1 MTFPV
6 SAETARWLAIPMGIL
21 FGVLLHRGGVANYNV
36 IVNQFRFKDF
46 TVLKI
51 MFTAIIVGGIGV
63 LLLKSTG
70 HAQYHIKP
78 ANMLGVALGAALF
91 GVGMV
96 LYGYCPG
103 TGVAAMATGS
113 LHAVV
118 GFLGMLVG
126 GVLYALSF
134 AWVEAHIQKV
144 AALGKVRL
152 PDITGVPDWGWF
164 GILQASGVEWLQRCR
179 ERRHKTGRGAAW
191 TAGMITGAFAG
202 VLRDH
207 PPSRKPNYSLT

>member
-1 MTFPV
+1 MNFPV
-6 SAETARWLAIPMGIL
+6 SAETARWLAIPMGII

-63 LLLKSTG
+63 LLLKTTG

-78 ANMLGVALGAALF
+78 ANMLGVSLGAALF

-113 LHAVV
+113 IHATV
-118 GFLGMLVG
+118 GFAGMLVG

-134 AWVEAHIQKV
+134 TWVEANIQKV

-152 PDITGVPDWGWF
+152 PDVTGVPDWGWF
-164 GILQASGVEWLQRCR
+164 VILAV
-179 ERRHKTGRGAAW
+179 
-191 TAGMITGAFAG
+191 IAG
-202 VLRDH
+202 VVFWLVETRFK
-207 PPSRKPNYSLT
+207 PAATTSIGSPS

>member
-1 MTFPV
+1 MNFPV
-6 SAETARWLAIPMGIL
+6 SAEIARWLAIPMGFL

-36 IVNQFRFKDF
+36 IVNQFRLRDF
-46 TVLKI
+46 TVLKV

-63 LLLKSTG
+63 LLLHATG
-70 HAQYHIKP
+70 HAEYHIKP

-113 LHAVV
+113 LHAIV
-118 GFLGMLVG
+118 GFAGMLVG

-134 AWVEAHIQKV
+134 NWVEAHVQKI
-144 AALGKVRL
+144 AALGKLRL

-164 GILQASGVEWLQRCR
+164 VILSL
-179 ERRHKTGRGAAW
+179 
-191 TAGMITGAFAG
+191 IAG
-202 VLRDH
+202 VVFWLIETWL
-207 PPSRKPNYSLT
+207 KPATS

>member
-1 MTFPV
+1 MNFPV

-51 MFTAIIVGGIGV
+51 MFTAIIVGGLGV
-63 LLLKSTG
+63 LVLKGMG

-78 ANMLGVALGAALF
+78 ANMLGVVLGASLF

-118 GFLGMLVG
+118 GFGGMLLG

-134 AWVEAHIQKV
+134 TWVEANIQKV
-144 AALGKVRL
+144 GALGKLRL
-152 PDITGVPDWGWF
+152 PDVTGIPDWGWF
-164 GILQASGVEWLQRCR
+164 GILIAMAAVIFWLL
-179 ERRHKTGRGAAW
+179 EVKFKPVPAVAVP
-191 TAGMITGAFAG
+191 AGDGSK
-202 VLRDH
+202 V
-207 PPSRKPNYSLT
+207 

>member
-1 MTFPV
+1 MNLPV

-63 LLLKSTG
+63 LLLKEAG

-78 ANMLGVALGAALF
+78 ANLLGVTLGAALF

-96 LYGYCPG
+96 LYGYCPR

-113 LHAVV
+113 LHAMV
-118 GFLGMLVG
+118 GFAGMLLG

-134 AWVEAHIQKV
+134 NWVEANIQKV
-144 AALGKVRL
+144 AAVGKLRL
-152 PDITGVPDWGWF
+152 PDVTGVPDWGWF
-164 GILQASGVEWLQRCR
+164 LILGAIAVVVFWLIETRLKPNP
-179 ERRHKTGRGAAW
+179 EGW
-191 TAGMITGAFAG
+191 TANP
-202 VLRDH
+202 R
-207 PPSRKPNYSLT
+207 

>member
-1 MTFPV
+1 MNFPV
-6 SAETARWLAIPMGIL
+6 SAETARWLALPLGII

-46 TVLKI
+46 TVLKV

-78 ANMLGVALGAALF
+78 ANMLGVALGATLF

-103 TGVAAMATGS
+103 TGLAAMATGS
-113 LHAVV
+113 LHAMV
-118 GFLGMLVG
+118 GFASAVTQDVTPPILK
-126 GVLYALSF
+126 GV
-134 AWVEAHIQKV
+134 
-144 AALGKVRL
+144 
-152 PDITGVPDWGWF
+152 
-164 GILQASGVEWLQRCR
+164 ASGMAVFLLLCFWRRLILYPYRCHIR
-179 ERRHKTGRGAAW
+179 
-191 TAGMITGAFAG
+191 
-202 VLRDH
+202 
-207 PPSRKPNYSLT
+207 

>member
-1 MTFPV
+1 MNVPV
-6 SAETARWLAIPMGIL
+6 SAETARWLAIPMGII

-46 TVLKI
+46 TVFKI

-63 LLLKSTG
+63 LLLKDAG

-78 ANMLGVALGAALF
+78 ANLLGVTLGAALF

-103 TGVAAMATGS
+103 TGVAAVATGS
-113 LHAVV
+113 LHALS
-118 GFLGMLVG
+118 GFVGMLVG

-134 AWVEAHIQKV
+134 NWVEAHIQKV
-144 AALGKVRL
+144 AALGKLRL
-152 PDITGVPDWGWF
+152 PDVTGVPDWGWF
-164 GILQASGVEWLQRCR
+164 LILGAIAVVIFWLIETRFR
-179 ERRHKTGRGAAW
+179 PA
-191 TAGMITGAFAG
+191 IPSP
-202 VLRDH
+202 DH
-207 PPSRKPNYSLT
+207 

>member
-1 MTFPV
+1 MNFPV
-6 SAETARWLAIPMGIL
+6 SAETARWLALPLGL
-21 FGVLLHRGGVANYNV
+21 VFGVLLHRGGVANYNV

-46 TVLKI
+46 TVLKV

-78 ANMLGVALGAALF
+78 ANMLGVVLGATLF

-113 LHAVV
+113 LHAMM
-118 GFLGMLVG
+118 GFVGMLVG
-126 GVLYALSF
+126 GVHYALSF
-134 AWVEAHIQKV
+134 TWVEAHVQSV

-164 GILQASGVEWLQRCR
+164 ILLSAIAAVMFWLLETRF
-179 ERRHKTGRGAAW
+179 KPAADPK
-191 TAGMITGAFAG
+191 
-202 VLRDH
+202 VLNDS
-207 PPSRKPNYSLT
+207 SRQI

>member
-1 MTFPV
+1 MNFPV
-6 SAETARWLAIPMGIL
+6 STETARWLAIPMGIL

-36 IVNQFRFKDF
+36 IVNQFRFRDF

-51 MFTAIIVGGIGV
+51 MFTAIIVGGLGV
-63 LLLKSTG
+63 LVLHGAG

-78 ANMLGVALGAALF
+78 ANMLGVVLGAALF

-103 TGVAAMATGS
+103 TGIAAIATGS
-113 LHAVV
+113 LHALV
-118 GFLGMLVG
+118 GFAGMLLG

-134 AWVEAHIQKV
+134 SWSEAHIQNV

-152 PDITGVPDWGWF
+152 PDITGLPDWGWF
-164 GILQASGVEWLQRCR
+164 AILIVIAAVIFWLL
-179 ERRHKTGRGAAW
+179 ETK
-191 TAGMITGAFAG
+191 
-202 VLRDH
+202 V
-207 PPSRKPNYSLT
+207 KPVVS

>member
-1 MTFPV
+1 MDMNLPV

-51 MFTAIIVGGIGV
+51 MLTAILVGGVGV
-63 LLLKSTG
+63 LALHGAG

-78 ANMLGVALGAALF
+78 ANLLGVGLGAAIF

-103 TGVAAMATGS
+103 TGIAAMATGS
-113 LHAVV
+113 LHALT
-118 GFLGMLVG
+118 GFIGMLVG

-134 AWVEAHIQKV
+134 TWIEANIQKV
-144 AALGKVRL
+144 GVMGKVRL
-152 PDITGVPDWGWF
+152 PELTGLPDWVWF
-164 GILQASGVEWLQRCR
+164 VIL
-179 ERRHKTGRGAAW
+179 GAIAAVVFYLLE
-191 TAGMITGAFAG
+191 TKFRPAPIVTVGQNKDQDYT
-202 VLRDH
+202 
-207 PPSRKPNYSLT
+207 SLTK

>member
-1 MTFPV
+1 MNFPV

-21 FGVLLHRGGVANYNV
+21 FGLLLHRGGVANYNV

-63 LLLKSTG
+63 LLLKTTG

-78 ANMLGVALGAALF
+78 ANMLGVSLGAALF

-113 LHAVV
+113 IHAIV
-118 GFLGMLVG
+118 GFIGMLVG
-126 GVLYALSF
+126 GVLYAVSF
-134 AWVEAHIQKV
+134 TWVEANIQKV

-164 GILQASGVEWLQRCR
+164 VILAMV
-179 ERRHKTGRGAAW
+179 
-191 TAGMITGAFAG
+191 AG
-202 VLRDH
+202 VVFWFIETRSGAT
-207 PPSRKPNYSLT
+207 PGARITTGS